1 MHRYV
6 ALAALVF
13 ISPVQAQNAHNPAV
27 PSETGQSAF
36 AALAEIVDML
46 RRNPRTNW
54 TKVNIPALQLHLVDM
69 DLLVTEAE
77 SKSEIVGGSVKFEVT
92 GNPRVVEALHRM
104 VPAHA
109 PFLDA
114 ETGWSTMVTEEEMGV
129 TVSVRGDVGIIA
141 ALGFHGLMTIGAHHQ
156 GHHLRIATGSM
167 AHH

>member
-6 ALAALVF
+6 TLAALVF
-13 ISPVQAQNAHNPAV
+13 MSPVQAQNAHNATEPTEA
-27 PSETGQSAF
+27 GQSAF

-46 RRNPRTNW
+46 RQNPRTYW
-54 TKVNIPALQLHLVDM
+54 KKVNIPALQLHLVDM
-69 DLLVTEAE
+69 NLLATEAK
-77 SKSEIVGGSVKFEVT
+77 SKSEIVGGSVKFKVT

-114 ETGWSTMVTEEEMGV
+114 ETGWSTNVTEEEFGV
-129 TVSVRGDVGIIA
+129 TVSVRGDVEIIA

-156 GHHLRIATGSM
+156 GHHLGIATGSM